1 VGTEARLACQRW
13 PPGIATCQVRA
24 GSAGSAGSAAPL
36 GTSSPSSTSGD
47 ASRREHRSFI
57 GSSPR
62 RAEVTRR
69 PPSTRRSSP
78 RESTTTERPSPHG
91 GQPNSGL
98 GATRRPKPARR
109 ARTDRCERLRTCAA
123 ANVRVQYRPSSSA
136 DRSLRTAANVRVQYR
151 PCEAGGIPHHDAA
164 AEDGRWRCI
173 PSRALARGVAQG
185 ESGRAAAAGAVRSGR
200 TDTQGGRSAERSLQS
215 PRTSVSLNRH

>member
-1 VGTEARLACQRW
+1 LGTEARLECQRW
-13 PPGIATCQVRA
+13 PPGIATCGVR
-24 GSAGSAGSAAPL
+24 AGSAGSAAPL

-109 ARTDRCERLRTCAA
+109 ARTDRCERLRTC
-123 ANVRVQYRPSSSA
+123 VSSTA
-136 DRSLRTAANVRVQYR
+136 LRRARTDRCERLRTCV
-151 PCEAGGIPHHDAA
+151 
-164 AEDGRWRCI
+164 
-173 PSRALARGVAQG
+173 SSTALARL
-185 ESGRAAAAGAVRSGR
+185 AAYRIMTPQRKMADGDAYLRGLLPEAWLKANPAARLPLAR
-200 TDTQGGRSAERSLQS
+200 
-215 PRTSVSLNRH
+215 

>member
-1 VGTEARLACQRW
+1 LGTEARLECQRW
-13 PPGIATCQVRA
+13 PPGIATCGVR
-24 GSAGSAGSAAPL
+24 AGSAGSAAPL

-91 GQPNSGL
+91 GRPNSGL
-98 GATRRPKPARR
+98 GATRGPSRPVERGQIAANGCERACPVPPLSSTALSVPPFSIRGSRVVGRECAWRGAVPATASAASGDAPSRIARDETDQSVPNGLRLPSALNRFPSIVGTTIDSSIRR
-109 ARTDRCERLRTCAA
+109 ATKI
-123 ANVRVQYRPSSSA
+123 VP
-136 DRSLRTAANVRVQYR
+136 
-151 PCEAGGIPHHDAA
+151 G
-164 AEDGRWRCI
+164 
-173 PSRALARGVAQG
+173 
-185 ESGRAAAAGAVRSGR
+185 
-200 TDTQGGRSAERSLQS
+200 S
-215 PRTSVSLNRH
+215 PISDW

>member
-1 VGTEARLACQRW
+1 VTRGDGGTAGMPAVASRNRDLPGARRERRERRERRASGNVEPQLDVRRRQSPRTPIIHWIVSEKSRSDTEATEHTEIES
-13 PPGIATCQVRA
+13 PGIHDHGEAITTWRSTQLRA
-24 GSAGSAGSAAPL
+24 GGYPPTKAG
-36 GTSSPSSTSGD
+36 PSSAD
-47 ASRREHRSFI
+47 RS
-57 GSSPR
+57 
-62 RAEVTRR
+62 
-69 PPSTRRSSP
+69 
-78 RESTTTERPSPHG
+78 
-91 GQPNSGL
+91 
-98 GATRRPKPARR
+98 
-109 ARTDRCERLRTCAA
+109 LRTA